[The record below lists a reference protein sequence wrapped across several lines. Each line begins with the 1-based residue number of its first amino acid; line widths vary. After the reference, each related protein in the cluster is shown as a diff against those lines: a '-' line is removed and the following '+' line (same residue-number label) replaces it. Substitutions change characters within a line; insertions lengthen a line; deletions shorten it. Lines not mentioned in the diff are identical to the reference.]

1 MLPSNVLV
9 YFARGCFS
17 FFVGLGAYR
26 GAPFPTT
33 GRGLGDPRHAK
44 SRQGQQG
51 GVPWLRSPDQLGR
64 GAACKAGEEGH
75 ARGFY
80 RAKPGDTAP
89 QAPPNLDGSLTAG
102 GSS

>member
-33 GRGLGDPRHAK
+33 GRGLGDPRHTK
-44 SRQGQQG
+44 SRQSQQG

-64 GAACKAGEEGH
+64 GAARKAGKEGH
-75 ARGFY
+75 ASDFHLISKSAG
-80 RAKPGDTAP
+80 TACCACNSP
-89 QAPPNLDGSLTAG
+89 MSEA
-102 GSS
+102 